1 MALIPTIIAG
11 GSGTRLWP
19 LSRQMFPK
27 QFVALI
33 SKRPMLVETIDR
45 LANIDHD
52 SIYLVGNRDHEF
64 LLEAWRHRH
73 STLGCIALC

>member
-27 QFVALI
+27 QFVALT
-33 SKRPMLVETIDR
+33 SKQSMLAETIDR
-45 LANIDHD
+45 LSNIDHD
-52 SIYLVGNRDHEF
+52 KVYLVGNLDHEF
-64 LLEAWRHRH
+64 LLASAADSMDINRTIE
-73 STLGCIALC
+73 